1 MKEFPQRWTQIDMQ
15 ALSLE
20 VASWIKDYMDKDG
33 IETCVVG
40 VSGGVDSAAILRLC
54 ERTGKRVIAVAMPME
69 LHKDSSADSLQKAME
84 LCVNRPNVE
93 LIIRPIGQIVKCY
106 QKQGVGLTQL
116 GEGNL
121 RSRTR
126 ADILRDLAGETNGI
140 VVGTGNRDE
149 DEIGYFT
156 KGGDG
161 DVDICPLSQLHKSM
175 VKAIAVCEGVPEKI
189 ITAEP
194 TAGLWDGQTDE
205 EELGMNYNE
214 VEWAIRFDDNEI
226 NATST
231 PQELQ
236 EAQDLSD
243 RQVKVLG
250 MVRTRRRVNAHKLRF
265 PSVFT
270 PEWLSK

>member
-1 MKEFPQRWTQIDMQ
+1 
-15 ALSLE
+15 
-20 VASWIKDYMDKDG
+20 MDKAGLD
-33 IETCVVG
+33 ICVVG
-40 VSGGVDSAAILRLC
+40 VSGGVDSAAVLRLS

-69 LHKDSSADSLQKAME
+69 THKDSSANSLRLAME
-84 LCVNRPNVE
+84 LCVGRPNVE
-93 LIIRPIGQIVKCY
+93 FLIRPIGDIVEAYK
-106 QKQGVGLTQL
+106 KQGTGIGLL
-116 GEGNL
+116 GGNVEWITELSEGNL
-121 RSRTR
+121 RSRIR
-126 ADILRDLAGETNGI
+126 ADILRGVAGETNGI
-140 VVGTGNRDE
+140 VMGTGNRDE

-175 VKAIAVCEGVPEKI
+175 VRSIAYCEGVPEEI
-189 ITAEP
+189 VAAEP

-205 EELGMNYNE
+205 DELGMNYDE

-236 EAQDLSD
+236 EAQDLSN

-250 MVRTRRRVNAHKLRF
+250 MVRTRRRANAHKLSF
-265 PSVFT
+265 PPVFI
-270 PEWLSK
+270 PEWLRK

>member
-54 ERTGKRVIAVAMPME
+54 ERTGKRVIAVAMP
-69 LHKDSSADSLQKAME
+69 ME

-189 ITAEP
+189 ITAKP